1 MADHVVRGRII
12 FPGAGYL
19 ETARAACSATTS
31 SSAAGAALNGVFF
44 LQPLALEEG
53 GAAWVECALLDSGTF
68 EVRSGS
74 GEAVVAV
81 HCSGHW
87 AAADAAAWRPLG
99 LAAMRERC
107 CNVADTST
115 LYAAFSAVGLQYGP
129 AFRALEAA
137 WECGSEATARLR
149 RRSSLAGTQVH
160 PADLDGAL
168 QVVRCCLGF
177 ASAGQYDSKETR
189 LPFAVDSVLMRG
201 PRGRR
206 AMGFGVGVGRRCGG
220 CGPRRRD

>member
-1 MADHVVRGRII
+1 MAGPLHALMADHVVRGRII

-19 ETARAACSATTS
+19 ETARAACSAAT
-31 SSAAGAALNGVFF
+31 SSAAGAALSGVFF

-74 GEAVVAV
+74 GEAVEAV
-81 HCSGHW
+81 HCSGRW

-107 CNVADTST
+107 CNVADTSA
-115 LYAAFSAVGLQYGP
+115 LYAAFLAMGIDYGP

-160 PADLDGAL
+160 PADLDL
-168 QVVRCCLGF
+168 SLIHI
-177 ASAGQYDSKETR
+177 
-189 LPFAVDSVLMRG
+189 
-201 PRGRR
+201 
-206 AMGFGVGVGRRCGG
+206 
-220 CGPRRRD
+220 